1 MKNFLFNTTVGV
13 LSLLVTIIIVFFALL
28 LLPLLSIIQEWGY
41 EYLTS
46 AVTNG
51 NLEDDNF
58 KLMAFLWY
66 ISTGVLYLVGIV
78 YGTVKSLY
86 TIDLVFNTN
95 ADNGK

>member
-13 LSLLVTIIIVFFALL
+13 LSLLVTIMVFFALL
-28 LLPLLSIIQEWGY
+28 LLPFLNIIQEWGY

-66 ISTGVLYLVGIV
+66 ISTGVLYLVGIA

-86 TIDLVFNTN
+86 IIDVIFNKD

>member
-13 LSLLVTIIIVFFALL
+13 LSLIVTIIVFFALL
-28 LLPLLSIIQEWGY
+28 LLPLLNIIQEWGY
-41 EYLTS
+41 EYLRS

-66 ISTGVLYLVGIV
+66 ISTGVLYLVGV
-78 YGTVKSLY
+78 SYSTVKSLY
-86 TIDLVFNTN
+86 TIDVIFNKD

>member
-13 LSLLVTIIIVFFALL
+13 LSLLVTIMVFFALL
-28 LLPLLSIIQEWGY
+28 LLPFLNIIQEWGY
-41 EYLTS
+41 EYLTL

-66 ISTGVLYLVGIV
+66 ISTGVLYLVGIA
-78 YGTVKSLY
+78 YSTVKSLY
-86 TIDLVFNTN
+86 SIDVIFNTD

>member
-13 LSLLVTIIIVFFALL
+13 LSLLVTIIVLFALL
-28 LLPLLSIIQEWGY
+28 LLPLLNIIQEWGY

-66 ISTGVLYLVGIV
+66 ISTGVLYLVGV
-78 YGTVKSLY
+78 SYSTVKSLY
-86 TIDLVFNTN
+86 IIDVIFNKD

>member
-13 LSLLVTIIIVFFALL
+13 LSLIVTIIVFFALL
-28 LLPLLSIIQEWGY
+28 LLPLLNIIQEWGY
-41 EYLTS
+41 EYLRS

-66 ISTGVLYLVGIV
+66 ISTGVLYIV
-78 YGTVKSLY
+78 SVSYSTVKSLY
-86 TIDLVFNTN
+86 TIDVIFNKD